1 MLALSMDVELSRQ
14 AADCGVRVRVAATSH
29 PGPQLID
36 NTPLIINCSQYGSG
50 LFISSLI
57 LGSMSDTYGRAR
69 VILWALSGTAAAYFG
84 QAVAWSFP
92 VLVSFRFIGGL
103 FSGTRPVLLAYLA
116 DTVTPTAMPFYSS
129 LIGLCVAASQCLAS
143 GAGGALATISLQ
155 TPLWVSCTVTALT
168 AILVGLWLQEPIPDA
183 SSSSSPSVVGLRQL
197 NRTYESGETLD
208 DDDGCR
214 VPTSAAAAAATPPQ
228 TAGLQGDRNIT
239 VGVGRRRRRTGH
251 RKTIDDYMKSYE
263 WCSVFVCSIVLG
275 ATIQFNFS
283 SWITLLPL
291 LCGVTWNLTSDI
303 TGYILASQGIVT
315 IVSNLLV
322 FIPITRCLN
331 IATVASLGGL
341 CHSLILGVAYLQ
353 HHIGPTIALG
363 NTLTLAAL
371 PVVSKIIAPM
381 HKRGFVNAVVMS
393 TQNLSMVIGPLLGGY
408 MLDMDPSHKL
418 PYIVM
423 CGNGLLGLLAGI
435 FIRTN
440 IDKVEASLKRLDGS
454 ESPTPRSLRACA
466 VP

>member
-1 MLALSMDVELSRQ
+1 
-14 AADCGVRVRVAATSH
+14 
-29 PGPQLID
+29 
-36 NTPLIINCSQYGSG
+36 
-50 LFISSLI
+50 
-57 LGSMSDTYGRAR
+57 MSDTYGRAR

-208 DDDGCR
+208 DDGCR
-214 VPTSAAAAAATPPQ
+214 VPTSAAAPLQ
-228 TAGLQGDRNIT
+228 TAGLQ
-239 VGVGRRRRRTGH
+239 GH
-251 RKTIDDYMKSYE
+251 RKTIDDYVKSYE

-454 ESPTPRSLRACA
+454 ESPRALRACA